1 MGSREDSWK
10 IVVFQSKRNPQICD
24 RSRKQSFCY
33 KQNHNYG
40 RLTATN
46 WKILRWCTIWRQWA
60 LLWWRCDWRES
71 QNCTQQPQRETII
84 LSFRKKVLLTL
95 FCFPIVTHQQLQIPA
110 AKFIRNM
117 YLILIHYIWNSI
129 IIVKKIIQ
137 VLRCSQEIKRCLAIK
152 ISNKMQN

>member
-1 MGSREDSWK
+1 
-10 IVVFQSKRNPQICD
+10 
-24 RSRKQSFCY
+24 
-33 KQNHNYG
+33 
-40 RLTATN
+40 
-46 WKILRWCTIWRQWA
+46 
-60 LLWWRCDWRES
+60 
-71 QNCTQQPQRETII
+71 

-137 VLRCSQEIKRCLAIK
+137 ILRCSQEKLRGCLEIK
-152 ISNKMQN
+152 ISNKMQNQQTFCYETIEYMQNGEYIYTTWLCNLTWICRPTTS